1 MKVNYRSNDEG
12 NYCLMPN
19 FTHIFGNPS
28 KKKKKNHNEYGNMYY
43 IRWNMNNARVT
54 KYFTNRW

>member
-1 MKVNYRSNDEG
+1 MKKKFNEYGNIKVNYRSNDEG

-28 KKKKKNHNEYGNMYY
+28 KKKKKKAQG
-43 IRWNMNNARVT
+43 IW
-54 KYFTNRW
+54 KYVLT

>member
-1 MKVNYRSNDEG
+1 MKKKNNEYGNIKVNYRSNDEG

-28 KKKKKNHNEYGNMYY
+28 KKKNHKEYGNMY
-43 IRWNMNNARVT
+43 
-54 KYFTNRW
+54 